1 MSSCHAITLNRG
13 MLETRTQ
20 VKLLKNGDT
29 CILVDPHVD
38 ALLRCCC
45 AGDVVLRAAA
55 AGIAEP
61 GSFRGV
67 GGGCQEAA
75 RRLPAQPA
83 PRKVCERGRRVRK
96 ALHHSHVTRRNAS
109 CSAYHPVLHKQISQK
124 NPSHPLQHRSCG

>member
-1 MSSCHAITLNRG
+1 MSSCHAIILNRG

-29 CILVDPHVD
+29 CILVDPRVE

-75 RRLPAQPA
+75 RRLPAQPPPFPLCGSCRCSRSTYA
-83 PRKVCERGRRVRK
+83 SSAIGTCSLSIATP
-96 ALHHSHVTRRNAS
+96 AL
-109 CSAYHPVLHKQISQK
+109 PFQLH
-124 NPSHPLQHRSCG
+124 